1 MKNTEKKFRLAVRKE
16 IKRIFEADTKDPFV
30 PKYGTG
36 EVVHDCPK
44 HVQEVK
50 SGKKGKVVNHS
61 LNESGEVNFV
71 DVDFGTGKI
80 FENIPTK
87 KLKVLESH
95 VHEHVVKE
103 EPISEAE
110 LTEAPMDKRFENE
123 WVKNSKILLTHL
135 MHELRKG
142 PKGQTRAQLQLYAK
156 QIAVALEVPEKMG
169 KIVGMQE
176 TIDMDK
182 VFMKGRKKK
191 RTTDESNVNEIS
203 VEKGLDKVDYDNPV
217 LDGIKI
223 TGVLAWDIQQWM
235 KSQPDARK
243 LNKGRF
249 RDLVP
254 ILHKRGFAKQIHGA
268 NLRNWQA
275 VVKKH
280 IKESKLNEG
289 VGGVVTTKPFGSLNE
304 NSYYDLKKQY
314 YEIADNHGHGGLLST
329 LQDIKKKADTDQFD
343 KIGGID
349 SEIKIWTA
357 IHKLVNRSKL
367 GKIL

>member
-1 MKNTEKKFRLAVRKE
+1 MKNIEEKFRAAIRNE
-16 IKRIFEADTKDPFV
+16 IKNIFEGKDDLPMDKMDSAEMEPFR
-30 PKYGTG
+30 
-36 EVVHDCPK
+36 ED
-44 HVQEVK
+44 
-50 SGKKGKVVNHS
+50 KVN
-61 LNESGEVNFV
+61 
-71 DVDFGTGKI
+71 
-80 FENIPTK
+80 
-87 KLKVLESH
+87 
-95 VHEHVVKE
+95 
-103 EPISEAE
+103 
-110 LTEAPMDKRFENE
+110 EAPMDKRFENE
-123 WVKNSKILLTHL
+123 WVKNSKVLLTHL

-156 QIAVALEVPEKMG
+156 QIAVALEVPSKMA

-289 VGGVVTTKPFGSLNE
+289 VGGVVTIKPIGAPLNE
-304 NSYYDLKKQY
+304 GNSYYDLKKQY
-314 YEIADNHGHGGLLST
+314 YEISDNMGHGGLLST
-329 LQDIKKKADTDQFD
+329 LQDIKKKADTDEMD

-349 SEIKIWTA
+349 AEMKIWTA
-357 IHKLVNRSKL
+357 IHKLFNKSKL

>member
-1 MKNTEKKFRLAVRKE
+1 M
-16 IKRIFEADTKDPFV
+16 
-30 PKYGTG
+30 
-36 EVVHDCPK
+36 
-44 HVQEVK
+44 
-50 SGKKGKVVNHS
+50 
-61 LNESGEVNFV
+61 
-71 DVDFGTGKI
+71 
-80 FENIPTK
+80 
-87 KLKVLESH
+87 
-95 VHEHVVKE
+95 
-103 EPISEAE
+103 
-110 LTEAPMDKRFENE
+110 
-123 WVKNSKILLTHL
+123 
-135 MHELRKG
+135 
-142 PKGQTRAQLQLYAK
+142 
-156 QIAVALEVPEKMG
+156 
-169 KIVGMQE
+169 
-176 TIDMDK
+176 
-182 VFMKGRKKK
+182 
-191 RTTDESNVNEIS
+191 
-203 VEKGLDKVDYDNPV
+203 
-217 LDGIKI
+217 
-223 TGVLAWDIQQWM
+223 LAWDIQQWM

>member
-1 MKNTEKKFRLAVRKE
+1 MKNIEEKFRAAIRNE
-16 IKRIFEADTKDPFV
+16 IKNIFE
-30 PKYGTG
+30 
-36 EVVHDCPK
+36 
-44 HVQEVK
+44 
-50 SGKKGKVVNHS
+50 GK
-61 LNESGEVNFV
+61 
-71 DVDFGTGKI
+71 
-80 FENIPTK
+80 
-87 KLKVLESH
+87 
-95 VHEHVVKE
+95 
-103 EPISEAE
+103 
-110 LTEAPMDKRFENE
+110 
-123 WVKNSKILLTHL
+123 
-135 MHELRKG
+135 
-142 PKGQTRAQLQLYAK
+142 
-156 QIAVALEVPEKMG
+156 
-169 KIVGMQE
+169 QE

-235 KSQPDARK
+235 KKQSDASK

-289 VGGVVTTKPFGSLNE
+289 VGGVVTIKPIGAPLNE
-304 NSYYDLKKQY
+304 GNSYYDLKKQY
-314 YEIADNHGHGGLLST
+314 YEISDNMGHGGLLST
-329 LQDIKKKADTDQFD
+329 LQDIARKKDVEEFD
-343 KIGGID
+343 KLGMGAFAK
-349 SEIKIWTA
+349 EVKIWTA
-357 IHKLVNRSKL
+357 IHKLFNQSKL